1 MLTFFSSAITMHSLL
16 FNKFKPY
23 LTHIE
28 NILKF
33 TFPYYN
39 VKMKPSGDGEFDSIK
54 LGLGPNIRQFLVL
67 VLVNAFVGAMI
78 GLEQT
83 VVPLMGKNVLDRKST
98 RLNSSHITIS

>member
-1 MLTFFSSAITMHSLL
+1 MDFLL
-16 FNKFKPY
+16 SNKFKPY
-23 LTHIE
+23 PTHIE

-67 VLVNAFVGAMI
+67 VLVNASVGAMI
-78 GLEQT
+78 SLEQNCCSID
-83 VVPLMGKNVLDRKST
+83 G
-98 RLNSSHITIS
+98 